1 MNFRIN
7 FSYKSIFPDW
17 NVRYNLHGS
26 RSRAKVISFH
36 FSAYTPFHFSFTV
49 PLSRGLFCV
58 ANIVLSNTWLLLYIF
73 SIKNVF
79 QKKDACTKLYN
90 NIHTESKQ
98 LKNQNVE
105 KSELKKVVSELK
117 NGCIFQV

>member
-1 MNFRIN
+1 M
-7 FSYKSIFPDW
+7 
-17 NVRYNLHGS
+17 
-26 RSRAKVISFH
+26 
-36 FSAYTPFHFSFTV
+36 
-49 PLSRGLFCV
+49 